1 MLTLVFLLI
10 MGVVSAT
17 NMETE
22 QIFLKLLEAARTYK
36 IEDQKVSLSDTEGNS
51 LLFIKSEKRESK
63 DS

>member
-1 MLTLVFLLI
+1 MV
-10 MGVVSAT
+10 VVSAT

-22 QIFLKLLEAARTYK
+22 QIFLKFLEAARTYK